1 MPLIQTREITPAS
14 RLDNVRYA
22 IRDLACV
29 ADEVIRQGHKV
40 LPLNV
45 GDPNIFDF
53 QTPPHIIEAV
63 YKAMRDGR
71 NGYAPSPGVPEALEA
86 IRREAARKG
95 ITTVR
100 DVFVTSGVSE
110 TVDLCLTALLN
121 EGEDVL
127 TPSPDYP
134 LYSAVLCKLGMRLNT
149 YDLNEDDGWQPELA
163 DMERKLT
170 PRTRA
175 IVLINPNNPTG
186 SVSTRPMLEQIA
198 DLARRHNLVVF
209 SDEIYDKL
217 ILDLDFQ
224 GNGTPHIAF
233 AAVAPDVPCVTFGGM
248 SKNYLVPGWRVGW
261 GIVSGD
267 AAAVK
272 TYTEGVHRLLRARLC
287 ANHPEQYSI
296 QPALEGPQDHLL
308 EVKRKLRSRR
318 DLTQKWCE
326 STPRLSCV
334 TPGGAFYAFPR
345 IDIPESDEVFVKEL
359 IRRKHVMVV
368 HGSGFGQKPGTQHFR
383 IVFLPDEQT
392 LIRAYGAIAELI
404 GERYGMR
411 PAGRAPL
418 SQC

>member
-1 MPLIQTREITPAS
+1 MPLTQSHEIAAAR
-14 RLDNVRYA
+14 RLQNVRYA

-45 GDPNIFDF
+45 GDPLNFDF

-63 YKAMRDGR
+63 HKAMRDGK
-71 NGYAPSPGVPEALEA
+71 NGYAPSDGVTEALEA
-86 IRREAARKG
+86 IRGEAVRKG

-110 TVDLCLTALLN
+110 TVDLCLSALVDK
-121 EGEDVL
+121 GEDVL

-134 LYSAVLCKLGMRLNT
+134 LYSAVLCKLGIRLNT
-149 YDLNEDDGWQPELA
+149 YDLNEEDGWQPELA
-163 DMERKLT
+163 DIERKLT
-170 PRTRA
+170 THTRG

-186 SVSTRPMLEQIA
+186 SLCSREMLEQIA
-198 DLARRHNLVVF
+198 ELARRHNLIVF

-217 ILDLDFQ
+217 ILDCDSR
-224 GNGTPHIAF
+224 GKETAHIAF
-233 AAVAPDVPCVTFGGM
+233 ASVAPDVPCVTFGGM
-248 SKNYLVPGWRVGW
+248 SKNYLVPGWRIGW

-272 TYTEGVHRLLRARLC
+272 SYAEGVHRLLRARLC
-287 ANHPEQYSI
+287 ANHPEQYAI
-296 QPALEGPQDHLL
+296 KAALEGPQDHLV
-308 EVKRKLRSRR
+308 EVRRKLRSRR

-326 STPRLSCV
+326 STPRVSCV
-334 TPGGAFYAFPR
+334 APRGAFYAFPR

-359 IRRKHVMVV
+359 IRQKHVMVV

-392 LIRAYGAIAELI
+392 LTKAYAGIAEFLR
-404 GERYGMR
+404 ERYR
-411 PAGRAPL
+411 
-418 SQC
+418 

>member
-1 MPLIQTREITPAS
+1 MAPTTQAHEITAAS
-14 RLDNVRYA
+14 RLNKVRYA

-29 ADEVIRQGHKV
+29 ADEVIAQGHKV

-45 GDPNIFDF
+45 GDPLNFDF

-63 YKAMRDGR
+63 YTAMRDGK
-71 NGYAPSPGVPEALEA
+71 NGYAASPGIPEALEA
-86 IRREAARKG
+86 IRGEAVRKG

-121 EGEDVL
+121 EGEDIL

-134 LYSAVLCKLGMRLNT
+134 LYSAVLCKLGMRLNA
-149 YDLNEDDGWQPELA
+149 YDLNEEDGWQPELA
-163 DMERKLT
+163 DIEHKIT
-170 PRTRA
+170 PHTRA

-186 SVSTRPMLEQIA
+186 SLGTRPMLEQVA
-198 DLARRHNLVVF
+198 ELARRHNLIVF

-217 ILDLDFQ
+217 ILEDM
-224 GNGTPHIAF
+224 PHIAF
-233 AAVAPDVPCVTFGGM
+233 AAVAPDVPCITFGGM
-248 SKNYLVPGWRVGW
+248 SKNYLVPGWRIGW
-261 GIVSGD
+261 GIVSGE

-296 QPALEGPQDHLL
+296 KPALEGPQNHLI
-308 EVKRKLRSRR
+308 EVTRKLRSRR

-326 STPRLSCV
+326 ATPRVSCV
-334 TPGGAFYAFPR
+334 TPRGAFYAYPR
-345 IDIPESDEVFVKEL
+345 INIPERDEVFVKEL
-359 IRRKHVMVV
+359 IRQKHVMVV

-383 IVFLPDEQT
+383 IVFLADEAT
-392 LIRAYGAIAELI
+392 LTKAYAGIAEFI
-404 GERYGMR
+404 GERYGN
-411 PAGRAPL
+411 
-418 SQC
+418 

>member
-1 MPLIQTREITPAS
+1 MPLTQTREIAAAA
-14 RLDNVRYA
+14 RLKNVRYA

-45 GDPNIFDF
+45 GDPLNFDF

-63 YKAMRDGR
+63 HKAMRDGK
-71 NGYAPSPGVPEALEA
+71 NGYAPSDGVPEALAA
-86 IRREAARKG
+86 IRGEAARKG

-110 TVDLCLTALLN
+110 TVDLCLSALVDI
-121 EGEDVL
+121 GEDVL

-134 LYSAVLCKLGMRLNT
+134 LYSAVLCKLGIGLNA
-149 YDLNEDDGWQPELA
+149 YDLDENDGWQPELA
-163 DMERKLT
+163 DIERKLT
-170 PRTRA
+170 PRTRG

-186 SVSTRPMLEQIA
+186 SLCTREMLEQIA
-198 DLARRHNLVVF
+198 DLARQHNLIVF

-217 ILDLDFQ
+217 ILDCDSQ
-224 GNGTPHIAF
+224 GKEIPHIAF
-233 AAVAPDVPCVTFGGM
+233 ASVAPDVPCVTFGGM
-248 SKNYLVPGWRVGW
+248 SKNYLVPGWRIGW
-261 GIVSGD
+261 GIISGD

-272 TYTEGVHRLLRARLC
+272 SYTEGVHRLLRARLC
-287 ANHPEQYSI
+287 ANHPEQYAI
-296 QPALEGPQDHLL
+296 KAALEGPQDHLV
-308 EVKRKLRSRR
+308 EVRRKLRSRR

-326 STPRLSCV
+326 STPHVSCV
-334 TPGGAFYAFPR
+334 EPRGAFYAFPR

-359 IRRKHVMVV
+359 IRQKHVMVV

-392 LIRAYGAIAELI
+392 LTKAYAAIGDFML
-404 GERYGMR
+404 ERYR
-411 PAGRAPL
+411 T
-418 SQC
+418 S